1 MSVQQTIQTAMYQ
14 DIDALTAVIRRMQ
27 LHRGVCRTDG
37 IALEAHIALPTSLRQ
52 YTESPSRTHYDRTLA
67 IAKAKRA
74 NLHTDLYAM
83 ESHAVLSK
91 HNLPMTE
98 LCASMEAITGR
109 HFLLFGG
116 VLAMIAVLL
125 KFFGVDGGSGGSGGG
140 GGGGGGGG
148 AAKAAVAALNTKM
161 DKLDATIDRVK
172 TAIQAAPKPTAANP
186 ILTSYSNKSNGA
198 QPVGDI
204 APNHAALV
212 VASEAVIKHIHDMF
226 GGVAQDVF
234 HKVIA
239 SPDTMRAFLLSDDG
253 PKELMALRFY
263 TDSLVGLDSSDT
275 WDVFMKFTDDL
286 SDWLEKRMSIIGE
299 YLKDVVENKKH
310 SRQEF
315 EALMDNLGT
324 PDVFPESLMKPAYP
338 STHNAAIAAAIEAIK
353 NAESELRIAVTPSR
367 TIAWINANANFIRS
381 ANAKLLEL
389 WFTRHPNDAE
399 KITNI
404 VASEI
409 INGITAA
416 VGKLADNIDKL
427 TNRNQ
432 QLTLMQEQL
441 VVADKHL
448 AEKHEMHTDHLS
460 DADIAEMVGL
470 RYINATLSFVVGML
484 TRCSSYL
491 HSKTTRVNNISNYI
505 GSFEAACVS
514 LEKLYVIL

>member
-91 HNLPMTE
+91 RNLPMTE

-125 KFFGVDGGSGGSGGG
+125 KFFGVDGGSGG

-148 AAKAAVAALNTKM
+148 AAKAAVSAVNTKL
-161 DKLDATIDRVK
+161 DKLDATINRVK
-172 TAIQAAPKPTAANP
+172 TAIQATPKPTAANP

-212 VASEAVIKHIHDMF
+212 VASEAVIKHIHAMF

-234 HKVIA
+234 HKVIV

-275 WDVFMKFTDDL
+275 WDVFMKFADDL
-286 SDWLEKRMSIIGE
+286 GDWLEKRMSIIGE
-299 YLKDVVENKKH
+299 YLKDVVENKKY

-315 EALMDNLGT
+315 EALLDNLGT
-324 PDVFPESLMKPAYP
+324 PDVFPESLMKPTYP
-338 STHNAAIAAAIEAIK
+338 STHNAAIATAIEAIK
-353 NAESELRIAVTPSR
+353 NAESELRIAVTPAR

-381 ANAKLLEL
+381 ANAKLMEL
-389 WFTRHPNDAE
+389 WFTRHPDDA
-399 KITNI
+399 KKTTAV

-409 INGITAA
+409 INGITAS
-416 VGKLADNIDKL
+416 VDTLADNIDKL

-432 QLTLMQEQL
+432 QLTLMQSQL
-441 VVADKHL
+441 VAADKHL

-460 DADIAEMVGL
+460 DADIAEMAGL
-470 RYINATLSFVVGML
+470 RYINATLSFSVGML
-484 TRCSSYL
+484 TRCSNYL
-491 HSKTTRVNNISNYI
+491 HSKTTRINNISNYI
-505 GSFEAACVS
+505 SSFDAACVS
-514 LEKLYVIL
+514 LEKLYVLL